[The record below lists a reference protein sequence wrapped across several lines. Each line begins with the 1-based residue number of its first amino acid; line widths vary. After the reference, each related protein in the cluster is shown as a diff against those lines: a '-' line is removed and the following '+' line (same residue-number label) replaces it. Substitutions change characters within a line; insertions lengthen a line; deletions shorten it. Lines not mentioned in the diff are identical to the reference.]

1 MSFDAIGLPQPLLQA
16 VKSMGYKNLTPIQQ
30 KGISAIRSGQDVLA
44 SAQTGTGKTAAFSL
58 PIIEALLKTGAG
70 QGGQGTGVQA
80 LVLTPTRELA
90 KQVKENIEQYCQN
103 TQLTTTLVYGGVG
116 NSEQQKRI
124 QQGSDIVVAT
134 PGRVLELIQ
143 NRTLRLNQ
151 LKFVVLDEADR
162 MLDMGFLKAIEEIL
176 SPIKQPHQTLLFS
189 ATFSN
194 KVKNLAKQFLQHP
207 RLIETAKQNA
217 TAKKVRQYVYP
228 VQENRKRE
236 MLSELIG
243 KNNWHQVMVF
253 AGTRESANELA
264 KELKLDGIKA
274 VLCHGEKSQGARN
287 KALQDFTEGKA
298 RVIVATDVAA
308 RGIDIADLHYVVN
321 YHLPFLAEDYVH
333 RIGRTG
339 RAGKSG
345 TAISLVSPKDH
356 RFLGDIE
363 ALIEQKIERIVL
375 PGYEFDLM
383 TEIAK
388 KDAAK
393 KGVAKKDVSKVAPES
408 KNRYQK
414 TRDKN
419 RSLDKK
425 RSAAGKSKVQRKS
438 RHSSR

>member
-1 MSFDAIGLPQPLLQA
+1 MSFDAIGLPSPLLDA

-30 KGISAIRSGQDVLA
+30 KSFSAIRTGQDVLA

-58 PIIEALLKTGAG
+58 PILESLIKADAGKVQGVKALILA
-70 QGGQGTGVQA
+70 
-80 LVLTPTRELA
+80 PTRELA
-90 KQVKENIEQYCQN
+90 KQVHENIQQYSQH
-103 TQLTTTLVYGGVG
+103 TELTSTLVYGGVG
-116 NSEQQKRI
+116 NSEQQKRL
-124 QQGSDIVVAT
+124 QQGSDIVVGT
-134 PGRVLELIQ
+134 PGRVLEHIQ

-151 LKFVVLDEADR
+151 IKFVVLDEADR
-162 MLDMGFLKAIEEIL
+162 MLDMGFLKAIEEVL
-176 SPIKQPHQTLLFS
+176 SLIKQAHQTLLFS

-194 KVKNLAKQFLQHP
+194 KVKTLAQQFLQHP
-207 RLIETAKQNA
+207 RIIETAKQNA

-228 VQENRKRE
+228 VQESRKRE

-264 KELKLDGIKA
+264 KELKLDGIKT

-287 KALQDFTEGKA
+287 KALQEFIEGRA
-298 RVIVATDVAA
+298 RVMVATDVAA
-308 RGIDIADLHYVVN
+308 RGIDIADLQYVVN
-321 YHLPFLAEDYVH
+321 YHLPFLPEDYVH

-363 ALIEQKIERIVL
+363 ALIEQKIERVVL
-375 PGYEFDLM
+375 PGYEFDL
-383 TEIAK
+383 TAEIATK
-388 KDAAK
+388 ETNKPIKTEA
-393 KGVAKKDVSKVAPES
+393 
-408 KNRYQK
+408 KNRYQQ

-419 RSLDKK
+419 RTIAKK
-425 RSAAGKSKVQRKS
+425 RTTAASKSKPKRKS
-438 RHSSR
+438 RYSSR